1 MCIMCAVGDAVLE
14 QRYYPEGA
22 YWMDFAQY
30 SNDNPRINGLVA
42 FANAMIAFQNIV
54 PISCVGL
61 APTRL
66 TTQAVHLDRGGQDDP
81 GVAHL
86 G

>member
-22 YWMDFAQY
+22 YWMAFAQY
-30 SNDNPRINGLVA
+30 SSDNPRINGLVA

-54 PISCVGL
+54 PISCVVTI
-61 APTRL
+61 AAR
-66 TTQAVHLDRGGQDDP
+66 ADD
-81 GVAHL
+81 GDCISRSKRSRRSRRS
-86 G
+86 